1 MSDKPQVDE
10 NTLRTMEALL
20 RQPPKPHDEMKLESL
35 GAKRQ
40 RVPRNGR
47 AGHKQNDG
55 ALLG

>member
-1 MSDKPQVDE
+1 
-10 NTLRTMEALL
+10 MEALL